1 MESDYQKLQAACLD
15 KDRSIQKL
23 RDYAKTLATLENH

>member
-23 RDYAKTLATLENH
+23 RDYSTALEELQ